1 MRKYYKRLLQDFLAE
16 QIRRFRAENG
26 YTQEQMAE
34 YLRISPRSYIDLEHN
49 RYGCSAMT
57 FIFFLLMLDIEEVI
71 RLVNDFREQIER
83 ADRHD
88 VA

>member
-16 QIRRFRAENG
+16 QIRRFRMERG

-34 YLRISPRSYIDLEHN
+34 RLRISPRSYIDLEHK
-49 RYGCSAMT
+49 RYGCSGLT
-57 FIFFLLMLDIEEVI
+57 CFFFLVMLDVEALL
-71 RLVNDFREQIER
+71 RLVNDFRELIER

-88 VA
+88 AA